1 MAKTLPRVIEPDYA
15 QAPGETLAE
24 ELDARGMTQKEL
36 AEAMGRPAKVV
47 SEIIRGKKAITP
59 ETAIQLEG
67 ALGISALFWVRH
79 QGHYD
84 LVQARAAMR

>member
-1 MAKTLPRVIEPDYA
+1 MASASPKVIESDYA

-47 SEIIRGKKAITP
+47 SEIIRGKKTITP

-67 ALGISALFWVRH
+67 ALGISALFWIQH

-84 LVQARAAMR
+84 LVRARAAMR